1 MRAMVRLTS
10 SVAVLLVIV
19 GVGGYVLTGAASP
32 TALIPAGLGAV
43 LLLLAAWGRQ
53 EGARK
58 LAMHGAMLIAL
69 VGIAGTV
76 RGLMQLPTLLAG
88 GEVARPA
95 AVYAQSL
102 TALVLVVLL
111 VSGIRSF
118 VAARRNT

>member
-10 SVAVLLVIV
+10 SVGVLLVIV

-58 LAMHGAMLIAL
+58 HAMHGAMLIAL

>member
-58 LAMHGAMLIAL
+58 HAMHGAMLIAL

>member
-1 MRAMVRLTS
+1 MVRLTS
-10 SVAVLLVIV
+10 SVGVLLVIV

-58 LAMHGAMLIAL
+58 HAMHGAMLIAL

-102 TALVLVVLL
+102 TALVLVVFL